1 MKNCVFFLT
10 LLFVLVFSNSC
21 SNDVEVLAPYEE
33 NASIYALLDANASVQ
48 FIKINKVFTNPNSR
62 AVDVAKIADSIFF
75 DTLTP
80 ILIEEQTNKIIPLFR
95 TNILL
100 KDSGF
105 FANSP
110 NNLYS
115 TNVQIFPNYTYKLEL
130 KLPKSN
136 KLITAKTNIVNLSPI
151 IAPQVIAPTTIDFSI
166 DKRFPIWVNAGNN
179 GKVFDVIF
187 YFNYMEVNKADT
199 TLKVIK
205 SLPWK
210 IIDKYRVTSETGN
223 ERIQNNLDA
232 NKFYEYITD
241 RLPIDASIERRFLP
255 CNFALFAGN
264 KELDN
269 YIQASEPSIG
279 IVQKQTDYSNIT
291 NGIGLFASRNVQNYT
306 ISLNFN
312 TKNNFVTL
320 SRFQKLEFTLK

>member
-10 LLFVLVFSNSC
+10 LTSVLFFSNSC
-21 SNDVEVLAPYEE
+21 SNDIEVLAPYEE
-33 NASIYALLDANASVQ
+33 NASIYALLDANAGVQ
-48 FIKINKVFTNPNSR
+48 FIKINKLFTNPNTR
-62 AVDVAKIADSIFF
+62 AIDVAKIADSIFF

-80 ILIEEQTNKIIPLFR
+80 ILIEEQTSKIIPLFR

-105 FANSP
+105 FASSP

-115 TNVQIFPNYTYKLEL
+115 TNVQIFPNYTYRIEL

-136 KLITAKTNIVNLSPI
+136 KLITAKTNVVYLTPI
-151 IAPQVIAPTTIDFSI
+151 SAPQLAPTNTLDFSI
-166 DKRFPIWVNAGNN
+166 DKRFPIWFNAGNN
-179 GKVFDVIF
+179 GKVFDIIL

-199 TLKVIK
+199 TIKIAK
-205 SLPWK
+205 SLVWK
-210 IIDKYRVTSETGN
+210 IIDKYRTSSDIGN
-223 ERIQNNLDA
+223 ERVQNNLDA
-232 NKFYEYITD
+232 NKFYEYIVD
-241 RLPIDASIERRFLP
+241 RLPINPAIERRFLP
-255 CNFALFAGN
+255 CSFLFFAGN

-306 ISLNFN
+306 ISLSFN
-312 TKNNFVTL
+312 TKNNLVTL
-320 SRFQKLEFTLK
+320 PKFQNLGFTMK